1 MDRAAGSGEADVL
14 PGDPITHDRATAH
27 SLRGAGTNPSLSARE
42 WIAPRDRIAPA
53 DRSSSSAMSRAGC
66 PSS

>member
-42 WIAPRDRIAPA
+42 WIAPRDRPMA
-53 DRSSSSAMSRAGC
+53 
-66 PSS
+66 